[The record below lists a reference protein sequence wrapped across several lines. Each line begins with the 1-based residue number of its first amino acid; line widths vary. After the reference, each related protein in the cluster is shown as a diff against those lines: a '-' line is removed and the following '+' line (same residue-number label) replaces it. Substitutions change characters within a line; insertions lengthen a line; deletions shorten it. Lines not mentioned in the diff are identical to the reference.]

1 MQSSEKKPRGRPK
14 TKPEIKPEKIKRE
27 KMTEEEVKQKK
38 SENWRKWKAEKG
50 GDVWYKEYYEQNK
63 ELINKRSRDRSK
75 ILTECYKQMQT
86 VKSVLEINPITNI

>member
-1 MQSSEKKPRGRPK
+1 MQNSEKKPRGRPK
-14 TKPEIKPEKIKRE
+14 TKLETKPEKIKRE

-38 SENWRKWKAEKG
+38 TENWRKWKAEK

-63 ELINKRSRDRSK
+63 ELINKRSKDRSK

-86 VKSVLEINPITNI
+86 VKSVLEINPIIYI